1 MPRPQAST
9 SAAAVAA
16 VAAALAVSWALH
28 ARWRRRESVSPPPAP
43 PSAPPREDA
52 GRDALAAARSR
63 AAAAEKR
70 VAKLA
75 RANRKLG
82 THHERLH
89 GLRAKLFVP
98 ALPPTAEDTAAT
110 VDAAAGNEGDAA
122 ARRRRREHYVKVID
136 HIAAREAQ
144 LERQSRRGFKRDH
157 IDLPTLF
164 PHETAASA
172 EEKVS
177 INEEIAR
184 RLSSCVPPD
193 FDGSLADY
201 LQARPDVILVAL
213 DTPALGTT
221 KTILKAFPRCPQRS
235 IQIPQA
241 DVMHYFSMIS
251 GMRETGLY
259 LGVRCQRLDHWMCA
273 NRDAGLHT
281 LLLYADFE
289 STFVGNG
296 GKRLSPA
303 LDVQRWFRLG
313 YPAAPKCMLVLTV
326 KMRPPFQDVQV
337 VNDYV
342 TQEGALNGYRVRPQ
356 RVWATSMTTILYS
369 VESTRAPR
377 LNLES

>member
-1 MPRPQAST
+1 M
-9 SAAAVAA
+9 
-16 VAAALAVSWALH
+16 
-28 ARWRRRESVSPPPAP
+28 AR
-43 PSAPPREDA
+43 
-52 GRDALAAARSR
+52 RSR
-63 AAAAEKR
+63 ADVAEKR
-70 VAKLA
+70 VATLE
-75 RANRKLG
+75 RANRELG

-89 GLRAKLFVP
+89 GLRAQLFVP
-98 ALPPTAEDTAAT
+98 ALPPAAEETAAVVAADDEEDTAT
-110 VDAAAGNEGDAA
+110 
-122 ARRRRREHYVKVID
+122 RRQRREHYAKVVD

-144 LERQSRRGFKRDH
+144 LERRSRRGFKRDH

-184 RLSSCVPPD
+184 CLPSCVPPA

-273 NRDAGLHT
+273 NRNAGLHT

-296 GKRLSPA
+296 GKRLSPV

-337 VNDYV
+337 VNDFV
-342 TQEGALNGYRVRPQ
+342 VQEGALNGYRVRPQ

-369 VESTRAPR
+369 VESRRAR
-377 LNLES
+377 RD